1 MAKKVKITADSTCDL
16 SRELID
22 KYDIAII
29 PLHIL
34 LGERSLLDGIEV
46 QPQMLFEHV
55 SATGELPK
63 TAAVSELEFAEFFKG
78 WLDQGYEVVHVDIS
92 SEFSSCYQNARLAAD
107 GLEGVYIV
115 DSRNLSTGVGHVV
128 LKGAELAAEGLCAKD
143 VHDRLVEA
151 VPKLDVSFVID
162 TLEFL
167 RKGGRCSTVAA
178 ISANLLSLKPCIEV
192 KDGLMGVGK
201 KYRGTLK
208 RCFAEYVK
216 DKLAGRDDIDTH
228 RIFVT
233 HTVTEDREL
242 VEHIKEIIAGTHDF
256 DEVIETTAGCTVSGH
271 CGPNTLG
278 VLFFTK

>member
-16 SRELID
+16 SPELID

-29 PLHIL
+29 PLHII
-34 LGERSLLDGIEV
+34 LGEKSLLDGLEV
-46 QPQMLFEHV
+46 QPPMLFDHFK
-55 SATGELPK
+55 ATGELPK
-63 TAAVSELEFAEFFKG
+63 TAAVAELEFLEFFKG
-78 WLDQGYEVVHVDIS
+78 YLEQGYDIVHIDIS
-92 SEFSSCYQNARLAAD
+92 SEFSACYQNACIAA
-107 GLEGVYIV
+107 GQLEGVYVV

-128 LKGAELAAEGLCAKD
+128 LRGAELAAQGLSAQEIHRELTGSVD
-143 VHDRLVEA
+143 
-151 VPKLDVSFVID
+151 KLDVSFVLD

-178 ISANLLSLKPCIEV
+178 LSANLLSLKPCIEV
-192 KDGLMGVGK
+192 RDGRMGVGK

-208 RCFAEYVK
+208 RCLTEYVK
-216 DKLAGRDDIDTH
+216 DKLEGRDDIDTH

-233 HTVTEDREL
+233 HTVQNDPEL
-242 VEHIKEIIAGTHDF
+242 VAYIKEIVRSTHDF

-278 VLFFTK
+278 VLFYTK